1 MPQTSRSIEQG
12 HSAFLQILKIQKTRR
27 FFLGGCSRHIWRQG
41 MIRGDNLPLIPI
53 YTRARPIPRPQ
64 LRNCCPGS
72 MFLFGFLKTSCF
84 SFRRNIMK
92 TSHLCNILF
101 LLIDFIFI
109 KQPAA
114 AQDYHL
120 WSWFCFILLLGGK
133 MRNIAMQLVLQQCCK
148 TSCMYLLPFSPCL
161 NILYSLFFTSVNLT
175 IPLNSSHLTTTTEH
189 N

>member
-1 MPQTSRSIEQG
+1 MFEI
-12 HSAFLQILKIQKTRR
+12 HMKTRYD
-27 FFLGGCSRHIWRQG
+27 SRRQ
-41 MIRGDNLPLIPI
+41 L
-53 YTRARPIPRPQ
+53 
-64 LRNCCPGS
+64 
-72 MFLFGFLKTSCF
+72 
-84 SFRRNIMK
+84 
-92 TSHLCNILF
+92 TSHSHLYSRAPDCLSPTQKQLSRFNVPFWLPQDVLLHFPSEISWKPRTSVIIKF

-148 TSCMYLLPFSPCL
+148 TSCTFLLPFSPCL

>member
-1 MPQTSRSIEQG
+1 MTTYLSFPSIL
-12 HSAFLQILKIQKTRR
+12 ARARL
-27 FFLGGCSRHIWRQG
+27 
-41 MIRGDNLPLIPI
+41 LIPNLE
-53 YTRARPIPRPQ
+53 TAVPVQCSFLASSRRPA
-64 LRNCCPGS
+64 S
-72 MFLFGFLKTSCF
+72 F
-84 SFRRNIMK
+84 SVGNIMK

-148 TSCMYLLPFSPCL
+148 TSCTFLLPFSPCL
-161 NILYSLFFTSVNLT
+161 NIFYSLFFTSVNLT

>member
-1 MPQTSRSIEQG
+1 MFEI
-12 HSAFLQILKIQKTRR
+12 HMKTRYN
-27 FFLGGCSRHIWRQG
+27 SRRQ
-41 MIRGDNLPLIPI
+41 L
-53 YTRARPIPRPQ
+53 
-64 LRNCCPGS
+64 
-72 MFLFGFLKTSCF
+72 
-84 SFRRNIMK
+84 
-92 TSHLCNILF
+92 TSHSHLYSRAPDCLSPTQKQLSRFNVPFWLPQDVLLHFPSEISWKPRTSVIIKF

-148 TSCMYLLPFSPCL
+148 TSCTFLLPFSPCL

>member
-1 MPQTSRSIEQG
+1 MFEI
-12 HSAFLQILKIQKTRR
+12 HMKTRYN
-27 FFLGGCSRHIWRQG
+27 SRRQ
-41 MIRGDNLPLIPI
+41 L
-53 YTRARPIPRPQ
+53 
-64 LRNCCPGS
+64 
-72 MFLFGFLKTSCF
+72 
-84 SFRRNIMK
+84 
-92 TSHLCNILF
+92 TSHSHLYSRAPDCLSPTQKQLSRFNVPFWLPQDVLLHFPSEISWKPRTSVIIKF

-148 TSCMYLLPFSPCL
+148 TSCTFLLPFSPCL

-175 IPLNSSHLTTTTEH
+175 IPLNSSHLTTTTER

>member
-1 MPQTSRSIEQG
+1 MFEI
-12 HSAFLQILKIQKTRR
+12 HMKTRYD
-27 FFLGGCSRHIWRQG
+27 SRRQ
-41 MIRGDNLPLIPI
+41 L
-53 YTRARPIPRPQ
+53 
-64 LRNCCPGS
+64 
-72 MFLFGFLKTSCF
+72 
-84 SFRRNIMK
+84 
-92 TSHLCNILF
+92 TSHSHLYSRAPDCLSPTQKQLSRFNVPFWLPQDVLLHFPSEISWKPRTSVIIKF

-148 TSCMYLLPFSPCL
+148 TSCTFLLPFSPCL
-161 NILYSLFFTSVNLT
+161 NIFYSLFFTSVNLT

>member
-1 MPQTSRSIEQG
+1 MFEI
-12 HSAFLQILKIQKTRR
+12 HMKTRYN
-27 FFLGGCSRHIWRQG
+27 SRRQ
-41 MIRGDNLPLIPI
+41 L
-53 YTRARPIPRPQ
+53 
-64 LRNCCPGS
+64 
-72 MFLFGFLKTSCF
+72 
-84 SFRRNIMK
+84 
-92 TSHLCNILF
+92 TSHSHLYSRAPDCLSPTQKQLSRFNVPFWLPQDVLLHFPSEISWKPRTSVIIKF

-148 TSCMYLLPFSPCL
+148 TSCMFLLPFSPCL

>member
-1 MPQTSRSIEQG
+1 MFEI
-12 HSAFLQILKIQKTRR
+12 HMKTRYE
-27 FFLGGCSRHIWRQG
+27 SRW
-41 MIRGDNLPLIPI
+41 
-53 YTRARPIPRPQ
+53 Q
-64 LRNCCPGS
+64 L
-72 MFLFGFLKTSCF
+72 
-84 SFRRNIMK
+84 
-92 TSHLCNILF
+92 TSHSHLYSRAPDCLSPTQKQLSRFNVPFWLPQDVLLHFPSEISWKPRTSVIIKF

-148 TSCMYLLPFSPCL
+148 TSCTFLLPFSPCL

>member
-1 MPQTSRSIEQG
+1 MFEI
-12 HSAFLQILKIQKTRR
+12 HMKTRYD
-27 FFLGGCSRHIWRQG
+27 SRRQ
-41 MIRGDNLPLIPI
+41 L
-53 YTRARPIPRPQ
+53 
-64 LRNCCPGS
+64 
-72 MFLFGFLKTSCF
+72 
-84 SFRRNIMK
+84 
-92 TSHLCNILF
+92 TSHSHLYSRAPDCLSPTQKQLSRFNVPFWLPQDVLLHFPSEISWKPRTSVIIKF

-133 MRNIAMQLVLQQCCK
+133 MRNIAMQLVLQQCSK
-148 TSCMYLLPFSPCL
+148 TSCTFLLPFSPCL